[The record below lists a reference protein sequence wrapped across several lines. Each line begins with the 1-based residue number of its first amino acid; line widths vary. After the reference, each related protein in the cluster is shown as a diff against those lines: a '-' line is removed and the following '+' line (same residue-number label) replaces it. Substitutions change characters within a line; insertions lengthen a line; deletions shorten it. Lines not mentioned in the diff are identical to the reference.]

1 MSSTISPH
9 LIRFSKQILSLVPYA
24 GNDRLEYLVQKLLPE
39 ESSGQHLAVKNE
51 IKKLAQQ
58 ATKSIDLRLF
68 FSDCEIVKHNKIN
81 HYLDSAGKAF
91 FNQKLL
97 EYQNLYTIAI
107 YHEVMEHAQ
116 ERAAHKNNS
125 KIGYNDEDSNE
136 SKLSA
141 FKIDKAEPKPL
152 VNKNRVNH
160 QAKQLNSSCK
170 VFINPIMG
178 MTSQG
183 KKEVGITATIEKMNN
198 RKVVIKTSNKIE
210 DIKSNKVY
218 LWLYDHHKEI
228 EFEKEL
234 ELGFEIIDSQV
245 SSANYKFEYL
255 LKFSSPLT
263 DKQMRV
269 LFLHYLMQKQ
279 RAIIG
284 PTELFIKPL
293 FDSITSKGYEQLYLN
308 KTHDIPLLCYK
319 KNDSW
324 HAKVAMKT
332 SGNDELWDFFS
343 DQQDS
348 FFLPVLLGNKAIQQA
363 LNERKTIDKYAFI
376 LKSSYQEAYAYSLI
390 WYDDFVNDK
399 YVKTVFNRYFKN
411 GLFRV
416 IKISSSSIN
425 STEDAHVPSALPCHV
440 HPKMAVLNRAPPKAA
455 LDMISECDHMLTVS
469 DISSLYETLYQPVQ
483 GDIVEIDS
491 LLPERYQLRAIDKL
505 SSTEIVTAEND
516 EARSEDRFILSFKM
530 AITRSNNVVT
540 NILGET
546 QNISIQ
552 GLLVN
557 LKEKTKFKAGEE
569 IEIELTV
576 PFAEQDRTLRKQKYI
591 VLGYDGQ
598 GAVRLLMNAI
608 ESKHLACRAI
618 RKYLYQHIDTIEAC
632 GKRGS
637 RIYGLQKAM
646 RNIYA
651 HNHFSVPFYLKATK
665 HQQYINAASFSGNS
679 ALKHLIYKNESSEDI
694 ILNLLSN
701 KKFRESCLSII
712 AAISHQDIPARAFY
726 ILVLPKDKNES
737 EEYSFWYRDLSV
749 LKKSSQLQ
757 KYMNK
762 ISTHGQP
769 AILKVEL
776 KKSNKTQNM
785 YYRDEISYLKSL
797 DKDLAHD
804 LEVQLESTIGIG
816 EVTDLTDIAIEMIR
830 NTNVSTQKTTNSKN
844 KLSYAMHT

>member
-1 MSSTISPH
+1 MTSAISPH
-9 LIRFSKQILSLVPYA
+9 LVKFTKQILSLVPYA
-24 GNDRLEYLVQKLLPE
+24 GNDRLEYLIQKLLPD
-39 ESSGQHLAVKNE
+39 ESAGRQLAVKNE

-58 ATKSIDLRLF
+58 ASKPIDLRTF
-68 FSDCEIVKHNKIN
+68 FSDCEVVNHNNIN
-81 HYLDSAGKAF
+81 HYLDGEAKAF

-107 YHEVMEHAQ
+107 YHEVIEDAQQRALKQNTPSNNEHALTTD
-116 ERAAHKNNS
+116 AS
-125 KIGYNDEDSNE
+125 G
-136 SKLSA
+136 

-152 VNKNRVNH
+152 VNKNRINH
-160 QAKQLNSSCK
+160 EAKQLNSACK

-183 KKEVGITATIEKMNN
+183 KKEIGITATIEKMNN
-198 RKVVIKTSNKIE
+198 RKVVIKTPNKIE
-210 DIKSNKVY
+210 NIKANKVY

-228 EFEKEL
+228 GFEKEL
-234 ELGFEIIDSQV
+234 ELGFEIIDSQ
-245 SSANYKFEYL
+245 SSAKSAKFEYL

-279 RAIIG
+279 RALIG

-293 FDSITSKGYEQLYLN
+293 FDSVTSKGYEQQYLN
-308 KTHDIPLLCYK
+308 KTHDIPLLCHK
-319 KNDSW
+319 SDGAW

-343 DQQDS
+343 DKEQN
-348 FFLPVLLGNKAIQQA
+348 FYLPVLLGNKDIQQTLNQRQTVDRYA
-363 LNERKTIDKYAFI
+363 LI
-376 LKSSYQEAYAYSLI
+376 LKSTYQGGYSYSLI
-390 WYDDFVNDK
+390 WYDEFVQDK
-399 YVKTVFNRYFKN
+399 YVQKVFNRYFEK
-411 GLFRV
+411 GLFKV
-416 IKISSSSIN
+416 IKISSSYIN

-455 LDMISECDHMLTVS
+455 IDIISECDHMLTVS
-469 DISSLYETLYQPVQ
+469 DISSLYETLYQPAQ
-483 GDIVEIDS
+483 GEVLNIDN
-491 LLPERYQLRAIDKL
+491 LLPERYQLSAIDEL

-516 EARSEDRFILSFKM
+516 ESRSEDRFILSFNM
-530 AITRSNNVVT
+530 AITRCNNVAT
-540 NILGET
+540 NIRGVT

-552 GLLVN
+552 GLLVK
-557 LKEKTKFKAGEE
+557 LSQETKFKAGEE

-576 PFAEQDRTLRKQKYI
+576 PLAEKDRTLKKQKYI

-618 RKYLYQHIDTIEAC
+618 RKYLYQNIDTIEAC

-637 RIYGLQKAM
+637 SIYGLQKVM

-651 HNHFSVPFYLKATK
+651 HNHFSIPFYLKATK

-679 ALKHLIYKNESSEDI
+679 ALKHLVYKNESSEDI

-712 AAISHQDIPARAFY
+712 AALSYQELSARAFY
-726 ILVLPKDKNES
+726 ILVLPKDKNEN

-757 KYMNK
+757 QYMNK
-762 ISTHGQP
+762 VSKYGQP

-776 KKSNKTQNM
+776 KKSSKAQNM
-785 YYRDEISYLKSL
+785 HYRDEISYLKSL
-797 DKDLAHD
+797 DKDLAHE

-816 EVTDLTDIAIEMIR
+816 EVTDLTDIAIEMIS
-830 NTNVSTQKTTNSKN
+830 N
-844 KLSYAMHT
+844 AA